1 MYISDD
7 LDQSQS
13 CKLIINPRDING
25 TFIGDIPSIGNG
37 KFRLKKNGETME
49 THSQIRNMSTIQQ

>member
-37 KFRLKKNGETME
+37 KFRFKKTGKRWKLIPKSE
-49 THSQIRNMSTIQQ
+49 I